1 MIIKNVAWLIVL
13 IASFSISVNAQKKPV
28 SPLCTRENALDTTK
42 QQTLNTRTFDNV
54 VQRIAVLLRAAD
66 LLWPHEQDKAMAAFM
81 EAFDLA
87 VQNFKEHGDQ
97 ITRAPK
103 TIVSTRA
110 LLALAYLYAKIDTNR
125 GVEVLGNAVKTINV
139 LESPDFSQ
147 QFVMMKIEG
156 KTFGSYAAFSTPGFN
171 PENAFREM
179 GKLDFDGSL
188 AQATSFNDKSLRAL
202 TTLSVIE
209 PCLEVQPKSLRK
221 GTKSTKP

>member
-1 MIIKNVAWLIVL
+1 LIVSL
-13 IASFSISVNAQKKPV
+13 SISVNAQKKPV

-103 TIVSTRA
+103 TIVSARA
-110 LLALAYLYAKIDTNR
+110 LLALAYLTRRSIRIVAWRYWGTPSKR
-125 GVEVLGNAVKTINV
+125 
-139 LESPDFSQ
+139 
-147 QFVMMKIEG
+147 
-156 KTFGSYAAFSTPGFN
+156 STCSSRRISRN
-171 PENAFREM
+171 
-179 GKLDFDGSL
+179 S
-188 AQATSFNDKSLRAL
+188 
-202 TTLSVIE
+202 
-209 PCLEVQPKSLRK
+209 
-221 GTKSTKP
+221 